1 MAPPAHRWS
10 GHKLQV
16 WKKLLI
22 CVLLFQ
28 YRQCHPPF
36 ILFLFS
42 LLPAAI
48 SPPTNVQFSQVTPT
62 SFIMRWTGP
71 GQDNRLTG
79 LKGLTGY
86 RVVVNP
92 KNKSGPTKEMNLAPD
107 ATQAHISGLM
117 VSVQSVYYLFG
128 CKLTYQNLQRTNN
141 SVGSSIVT
149 AAIIVKLSNLMETIQ
164 QETEVYSSSLF
175 LHHPQVATTYEVKVY
190 ALKNSLTSRAVQAE
204 VTTLESESLTHKY

>member
-1 MAPPAHRWS
+1 MMAPPARRWS

-22 CVLLFQ
+22 CVLLC
-28 YRQCHPPF
+28 QCHQYH
-36 ILFLFS
+36 IRLTLFLFS
-42 LLPAAI
+42 LLRTAI

-71 GQDNRLTG
+71 GQGNRLTG

-117 VSVQSVYYLFG
+117 VSVQSVYNLFG
-128 CKLTYQNLQRTNN
+128 CK
-141 SVGSSIVT
+141 
-149 AAIIVKLSNLMETIQ
+149 
-164 QETEVYSSSLF
+164 
-175 LHHPQVATTYEVKVY
+175 
-190 ALKNSLTSRAVQAE
+190 
-204 VTTLESESLTHKY
+204 